1 MDGAFL
7 VLLQLATTRST
18 TMADALLIIDMQT
31 GLYDGPEK
39 PFERERVLD
48 TISQLILRARQADAP
63 IFVARHTGPAGSPIE
78 AGSPYWQLWHALE
91 VDEAHDHLFNKTY
104 PSCFLGTDLAHQ
116 LRAAQVSELV
126 IVGMKTQF
134 CIDTTCRVAVELGFS
149 VVLPEDGHTCMDTP
163 ALKAE
168 AIIEHHNSTLAGA
181 FVQRVKAATVS
192 F

>member
-1 MDGAFL
+1 
-7 VLLQLATTRST
+7 
-18 TMADALLIIDMQT
+18 MADALLIIDMQT

-39 PFERERVLD
+39 PFERERVLA
-48 TISQLILRARQADAP
+48 TINRLIQRARLAGAP

-78 AGSPYWQLWHALE
+78 AGSPLWQLWHELE
-91 VDEAHDHLFNKTY
+91 VDESRDHLFNKTR
-104 PSCFLGTDLAHQ
+104 PSCFLGTNLEAQ
-116 LRAAQVSELV
+116 LRAAQVNELV

-134 CIDTTCRVAVELGFS
+134 CLDTTCRVAVELGFS

-168 AIIEHHNSTLAGA
+168 AIIEHHNATLAGA
-181 FVQRVKAATVS
+181 FVKRARAVEIS

>member
-1 MDGAFL
+1 M
-7 VLLQLATTRST
+7 T
-18 TMADALLIIDMQT
+18 DALLIIDMQA

-39 PFERERVLD
+39 PFERERVLA
-48 TISQLILRARQADAP
+48 TINQLIQRARNCDAP

-78 AGSPYWQLWHALE
+78 AGSPPWQLWHALE
-91 VDEAHDHLFNKTY
+91 VDESRDHLFNKTR
-104 PSCFLGTDLAHQ
+104 PSCFLGTDLEAQLKAAH
-116 LRAAQVSELV
+116 VKELV

-163 ALKAE
+163 TLKAE
-168 AIIEHHNSTLAGA
+168 VIIEHHNATLAGA
-181 FVQRVKAATVS
+181 FVKLTSAVEIS

>member
-1 MDGAFL
+1 
-7 VLLQLATTRST
+7 
-18 TMADALLIIDMQT
+18 MADALLIIDMQT

-39 PFERERVLD
+39 PIERERVLA
-48 TISQLILRARQADAP
+48 TINLLIQRARLAGAP
-63 IFVARHTGPAGSPIE
+63 IFVAHHTGPAGSPIE
-78 AGSPYWQLWHALE
+78 AGSPLWQLWHGLE
-91 VDEAHDHLFNKTY
+91 VDESRDHLFNKSR
-104 PSCFLGTDLAHQ
+104 PSCFLGTNLEAH
-116 LRAAQVSELV
+116 LRAAQVNELV

-168 AIIEHHNSTLAGA
+168 AIIEHHNATLAGA
-181 FVQRVKAATVS
+181 FVKRARAVEIS